1 MNILAIR
8 VMRKNTNF
16 TIQLPMFTR
25 MTISLKMMQSKLLL
39 STLVTL
45 SAIFFL
51 PQITF
56 AAETKPTAEQIQLQ
70 KDKIKYKTYIPAKY
84 VLFEA
89 VEGDLNKDGV
99 KDLVLIVKGAD
110 PKEWVNHEY
119 RGNLDRNRRGMIVL
133 LADKGKY
140 KQVLSNLS
148 CFSSENEDGGVYFAP
163 ELWVS
168 IEKGLLNVHY
178 GHGRYGY
185 WSYRFR
191 MQDHDLRL
199 IGYDD
204 SSNHGPYVQS
214 ETSINFLTAKKVI
227 RKNLNEDPEGDP
239 KFKETWSKIHLAPIY
254 LSQIKDFDELGF

>member
-1 MNILAIR
+1 MLIKT
-8 VMRKNTNF
+8 MK
-16 TIQLPMFTR
+16 P
-25 MTISLKMMQSKLLL
+25 KLLL
-39 STLVTL
+39 STFLTL
-45 SAIFFL
+45 SATFFI

-56 AAETKPTAEQIQLQ
+56 AQETKPTFEQVKLQ
-70 KDKIKYKTYIPAKY
+70 KDQIKYKTYIPAKY

-99 KDLVLIVKGAD
+99 KDLLLIVKGTN
-110 PKEWVNHEY
+110 PKEWVDHEY
-119 RGNLDRNRRGMIVL
+119 RGKLDRNRRGIIVL
-133 LADKGKY
+133 LADKDKY

-148 CFSSENEDGGVYFAP
+148 CFSSENEEGGVYFAP
-163 ELWVS
+163 ELWIS

-185 WSYRFR
+185 WNYSFR
-191 MQDHDLRL
+191 AQDNDLRL

-227 RKNLNEDPEGDP
+227 RKNLNEDFDDDP
-239 KFKETWSKIHLAPIY
+239 KFKETWSKVNLAPIY
-254 LSQIKDFDELGF
+254 LSKIKDFDELGFSKF